1 MCVEGKDENF
11 FAQAL
16 TKRSRK
22 ASNIS
27 NDFGGSGWYPVKW
40 TKRAQPFQRLG
51 SALLAILVMSLIPL
65 TVSAETLEEIQAQQD
80 QLQAENQ
87 ELQVKLDSLREDEA
101 QKQAYQ
107 DTLQQQIRVVQEQI
121 LTTRENI
128 DDLNASIRELTLKLD
143 ASREAVQDTIDQFKE
158 RLVALYTA
166 GNVSTLEVLLDSQS
180 LSDFSTRMELLDN
193 MAAQDEELVAVLE
206 SYIESTQADRSQV
219 QAEKEKVAQLQ
230 ITLEDK
236 QDELDALYEENRAA
250 LGEIQGQMYAT
261 ENQMEVNEEE
271 LAEGEAKIQAAIEA
285 QKKAEEEAQRKAEEA
300 AKQQAGSSENGS
312 SSGNSSSGQS
322 PVVNPPSDGSG
333 GGSGF
338 NPIWPLPGVSLI
350 YSPFNGYPG
359 HKGMDIAGPWGTP
372 VVAAADGQ
380 VIEANNYDSWGYS
393 WGYYVLI
400 YHNGTYSTRYA
411 HLSSVAVSTGQYV
424 TAGTVIGYE
433 GDTGNVTG
441 PHLHF
446 EVYENGTRVN
456 PAQFL

>member
-1 MCVEGKDENF
+1 MKHRISWR
-11 FAQAL
+11 
-16 TKRSRK
+16 KR
-22 ASNIS
+22 
-27 NDFGGSGWYPVKW
+27 
-40 TKRAQPFQRLG
+40 
-51 SALLAILVMSLIPL
+51 LLCSVLAVLLVGITPL
-65 TVSAETLEEIQAQQD
+65 SVSAETLEEIQAHQD

-87 ELQVKLDSLREDEA
+87 ELQSQLDNLREDEA

-107 DTLQQQIRVVQEQI
+107 DTLQQQIDVVEEQI
-121 LTTRENI
+121 LTTRQNI
-128 DDLNASIRELTLKLD
+128 EDLNASIQELTMKLD
-143 ASREAVQDTIDQFKE
+143 KSQEAVQDTIDKFKE

-166 GNVSTLEVLLDSQS
+166 GNVSTLEILMDSQS
-180 LSDFSTRMELLDN
+180 LSDFTTRMTMVETMTAHDQQLVDEL
-193 MAAQDEELVAVLE
+193 EE
-206 SYIESTQADRSQV
+206 YMDSTQADQDQV
-219 QAEKEKVAQLQ
+219 KAEKEQVAKLQ
-230 ITLEDK
+230 VTLEDK
-236 QDELDALYEENRAA
+236 QDELDAFYEENRAA

-261 ENQMEVNEEE
+261 ENQMEINEAE

-285 QKKAEEEAQRKAEEA
+285 QKKAEEA
-300 AKQQAGSSENGS
+300 AKQQAGSSGNGS
-312 SSGNSSSGQS
+312 SSGSNSSSNSSGQS
-322 PVVNPPSDGSG
+322 PVINPPSDGSG

-411 HLSSVAVSTGQYV
+411 HLSSVAVSKGQYV

-446 EVYENGTRVN
+446 EVYENGTRVD
-456 PAQFL
+456 PARFL

>member
-1 MCVEGKDENF
+1 MSHRVTLGKRLLCSL
-11 FAQAL
+11 L
-16 TKRSRK
+16 T
-22 ASNIS
+22 
-27 NDFGGSGWYPVKW
+27 V
-40 TKRAQPFQRLG
+40 
-51 SALLAILVMSLIPL
+51 LLVGITPL
-65 TVSAETLEEIQAQQD
+65 SVSAETLEEIQAQQD

-87 ELQVKLDSLREDEA
+87 ELQAKLDGLREDES

-107 DTLQQQIRVVQEQI
+107 DTLQQQIDVVQEQI
-121 LTTRENI
+121 LTTRQNI
-128 DDLNASIRELTLKLD
+128 EDLNASIEELTLKLD
-143 ASREAVQDTIDQFKE
+143 KSQEAVQDTIDQFKE
-158 RLVALYTA
+158 RLVAIYTA
-166 GNVSTLEVLLDSQS
+166 GNVSTLEILLDSQS
-180 LSDFSTRMELLDN
+180 LSDFSTRMSMLDS
-193 MAAQDEELVAVLE
+193 MTAHDQAIVDTLEE
-206 SYIESTQADRSQV
+206 YMQSTQADRDQV
-219 QAEKEKVAQLQ
+219 EAEKEQVAQLQ
-230 ITLEDK
+230 VTLEDK
-236 QDELDALYEENRAA
+236 QDELDALYEENRVA

-261 ENQMEVNEEE
+261 ENQMEINEAE

-285 QKKAEEEAQRKAEEA
+285 QKKAEEA
-300 AKQQAGSSENGS
+300 AKQQAGSSGNGYSSGSNS
-312 SSGNSSSGQS
+312 SSNSSGQS
-322 PVVNPPSDGSG
+322 PVINPPSDGSG

-446 EVYENGTRVN
+446 EVYENGTRVD
-456 PAQFL
+456 PARFL

>member
-1 MCVEGKDENF
+1 MKLRPTPRKRLLCAL
-11 FAQAL
+11 FA
-16 TKRSRK
+16 
-22 ASNIS
+22 
-27 NDFGGSGWYPVKW
+27 V
-40 TKRAQPFQRLG
+40 
-51 SALLAILVMSLIPL
+51 LLVGITPL
-65 TVSAETLEEIQAQQD
+65 SVSAETLEEIQAQQD

-87 ELQVKLDSLREDEA
+87 ELQSKLDNLRENEA

-107 DTLQQQIRVVQEQI
+107 DTLQQQIDVVQDQI
-121 LTTRENI
+121 LTTRQNI
-128 DDLNASIRELTLKLD
+128 EDLNASIQELTMKLD
-143 ASREAVQDTIDQFKE
+143 KSQEAVQDTIDKFKE

-166 GNVSTLEVLLDSQS
+166 GNVSTLEILMDSQS
-180 LSDFSTRMELLDN
+180 LSDFTTRMTMVETMTAHDQQLVDEL
-193 MAAQDEELVAVLE
+193 EE
-206 SYIESTQADRSQV
+206 YMDSTQADRDQV
-219 QAEKEKVAQLQ
+219 KAEKEQVAKLQ
-230 ITLEDK
+230 VTLEDK
-236 QDELDALYEENRAA
+236 QDELDALYEENKVA

-261 ENQMEVNEEE
+261 ENQMEINEAE

-285 QKKAEEEAQRKAEEA
+285 QKKAEEA
-300 AKQQAGSSENGS
+300 AKQQASSSGNGS
-312 SSGNSSSGQS
+312 SSGSSSSNSSSGQS
-322 PVVNPPSDGSG
+322 PVINPPSDGSG

>member
-1 MCVEGKDENF
+1 M
-11 FAQAL
+11 
-16 TKRSRK
+16 
-22 ASNIS
+22 
-27 NDFGGSGWYPVKW
+27 KW
-40 TKRAQPFQRLG
+40 TKRAQPFQQLG

-261 ENQMEVNEEE
+261 ENQMAVNEEE

>member
-1 MCVEGKDENF
+1 MSHRVTLGKRM
-11 FAQAL
+11 L
-16 TKRSRK
+16 C
-22 ASNIS
+22 
-27 NDFGGSGWYPVKW
+27 
-40 TKRAQPFQRLG
+40 
-51 SALLAILVMSLIPL
+51 ALLAVLLVGITPL
-65 TVSAETLEEIQAQQD
+65 SVSAETLEEIQAQQE

-87 ELQVKLDSLREDEA
+87 ELQSKLDNLRENES

-107 DTLQQQIRVVQEQI
+107 DTLQQQIDVVQEQI
-121 LTTRENI
+121 LTTRQNI
-128 DDLNASIRELTLKLD
+128 EDLNASIQELTMKLD
-143 ASREAVQDTIDQFKE
+143 KSQEAVQDTIDQFKE
-158 RLVALYTA
+158 RLVAIYTA
-166 GNVSTLEVLLDSQS
+166 GNVSTLEILLDSQS
-180 LSDFSTRMELLDN
+180 LSDFSTRMSMLDS
-193 MAAQDEELVAVLE
+193 MTAHDQAIVDTLEE
-206 SYIESTQADRSQV
+206 YMQSTQADRDQV
-219 QAEKEKVAQLQ
+219 EAEKEQVAQLQ
-230 ITLEDK
+230 VTLEDK
-236 QDELDALYEENRAA
+236 QDELDALYEENRVA

-261 ENQMEVNEEE
+261 ENQMEINEAE

-285 QKKAEEEAQRKAEEA
+285 QKKAEEA
-300 AKQQAGSSENGS
+300 AKQQAGSSGNGS
-312 SSGNSSSGQS
+312 SSGSNSSSNSSGQS
-322 PVVNPPSDGSG
+322 PVINPPSDGSG

-446 EVYENGTRVN
+446 EVYENGTRVD

>member
-1 MCVEGKDENF
+1 MKRSVKRLCCAMLAAWLV
-11 FAQAL
+11 AL
-16 TKRSRK
+16 T
-22 ASNIS
+22 
-27 NDFGGSGWYPVKW
+27 P
-40 TKRAQPFQRLG
+40 
-51 SALLAILVMSLIPL
+51 LA
-65 TVSAETLEEIQAQQD
+65 VSAETVEEIQAQQQ
-80 QLQAENQ
+80 QLEEENQ
-87 ELQVKLDSLREDEA
+87 ELNAKLESLREDEA
-101 QKQAYQ
+101 QKQAYRE
-107 DTLQQQIRVVQEQI
+107 TLQEQIDLVQQQI

-128 DDLNASIRELTLKLD
+128 QQLNESIQELTLKLE
-143 ASREAVQDTIDQFKE
+143 ASQREVQETIDAFKE

-166 GNVSTLEVLLDSQS
+166 GSVSTLEILLDAGS
-180 LSDFSTRMELLDN
+180 LAEFTTRMTMLDA
-193 MAAQDEELVAVLE
+193 MTAHDQELVDKLE
-206 SYIESTQADRSQV
+206 AYMASTQADREQC
-219 QAEKEKVAQLQ
+219 QAEKEEVAALQ
-230 ITLEDK
+230 VTLEDK
-236 QDELDALYEENRAA
+236 QKELDSLYEENEAI
-250 LGEIQGQMYAT
+250 LEEIQGQQYAT
-261 ENQMEVNEEE
+261 ENLLLANEEE
-271 LAEGEAKIQAAIEA
+271 LAEGEARIQAAIAA
-285 QKKAEEEAQRKAEEA
+285 QKKAEEEA
-300 AKQQAGSSENGS
+300 KQQALLQQQQQQQHSDEDPQG
-312 SSGNSSSGQS
+312 S
-322 PVVNPPSDGSG
+322 PVVNPPSNGSG

-446 EVYENGTRVN
+446 EVYENGTRVD
-456 PAQFL
+456 PARFL

>member
-1 MCVEGKDENF
+1 M
-11 FAQAL
+11 
-16 TKRSRK
+16 
-22 ASNIS
+22 
-27 NDFGGSGWYPVKW
+27 KW

-107 DTLQQQIRVVQEQI
+107 DTLQQQIHVVQEQI

-261 ENQMEVNEEE
+261 ENQMAVNEEE

-372 VVAAADGQ
+372 IVAAADGQ

-411 HLSSVAVSTGQYV
+411 HMSSLTVTSGQYV
-424 TAGTVIGYE
+424 TAGTIIGYE
-433 GDTGNVTG
+433 GETGNAYG
-441 PHLHF
+441 AHLHF

>member
-1 MCVEGKDENF
+1 MSHRVTLGKRLLCSL
-11 FAQAL
+11 L
-16 TKRSRK
+16 T
-22 ASNIS
+22 
-27 NDFGGSGWYPVKW
+27 V
-40 TKRAQPFQRLG
+40 
-51 SALLAILVMSLIPL
+51 LLVGITPL
-65 TVSAETLEEIQAQQD
+65 SVSAETLEEIQAQQD

-87 ELQVKLDSLREDEA
+87 ELQAKLDGLREDES

-107 DTLQQQIRVVQEQI
+107 DTLQQQIDVVQEQI
-121 LTTRENI
+121 LTTRQNI
-128 DDLNASIRELTLKLD
+128 EDLNASIEELTLKLD
-143 ASREAVQDTIDQFKE
+143 KSQEAVQDTIDQFKE
-158 RLVALYTA
+158 RLVAIYTA
-166 GNVSTLEVLLDSQS
+166 GNVSTLEILLDSQS
-180 LSDFSTRMELLDN
+180 LSDFSTRMSMLDS
-193 MAAQDEELVAVLE
+193 MTAHDQAIVDTLEE
-206 SYIESTQADRSQV
+206 YMQSTQADRDQV
-219 QAEKEKVAQLQ
+219 EAEKEQVAQLQ
-230 ITLEDK
+230 VTLEDK
-236 QDELDALYEENRAA
+236 QDELDALYEENRVA

-261 ENQMEVNEEE
+261 ENQMEINEAE

-285 QKKAEEEAQRKAEEA
+285 QKKAEEA
-300 AKQQAGSSENGS
+300 AKQQAGSSGNGS
-312 SSGNSSSGQS
+312 SSGSNSSSNSSGQS
-322 PVVNPPSDGSG
+322 PVINPPSDGSG

-446 EVYENGTRVN
+446 EVYENGTRVD
-456 PAQFL
+456 PARFL

>member
-1 MCVEGKDENF
+1 M
-11 FAQAL
+11 
-16 TKRSRK
+16 
-22 ASNIS
+22 
-27 NDFGGSGWYPVKW
+27 KW
-40 TKRAQPFQRLG
+40 TKGAQPFQRLG

-107 DTLQQQIRVVQEQI
+107 DTLQQQIHVVQEQI

-261 ENQMEVNEEE
+261 ENQMAVNEEE

>member
-1 MCVEGKDENF
+1 MKHRISWR
-11 FAQAL
+11 
-16 TKRSRK
+16 KR
-22 ASNIS
+22 
-27 NDFGGSGWYPVKW
+27 
-40 TKRAQPFQRLG
+40 
-51 SALLAILVMSLIPL
+51 LLCSVLAVLLVGITPL
-65 TVSAETLEEIQAQQD
+65 SVSAETLEEIQAHQD

-87 ELQVKLDSLREDEA
+87 ELQSQLDNLREDEA

-107 DTLQQQIRVVQEQI
+107 DTLQQQIDVVQEQI
-121 LTTRENI
+121 LTTRQNI
-128 DDLNASIRELTLKLD
+128 EDLNASIQELTMKLD
-143 ASREAVQDTIDQFKE
+143 KSQEAVQDTIDKFKE
-158 RLVALYTA
+158 RLVALYTV
-166 GNVSTLEVLLDSQS
+166 GNVSTLEILMDSHS
-180 LSDFSTRMELLDN
+180 LSDFTTRMTMMNTMTAHDQAIVDTL
-193 MAAQDEELVAVLE
+193 EE
-206 SYIESTQADRSQV
+206 YINSTQADRDQV
-219 QAEKEKVAQLQ
+219 KAEKEQVAKLQ
-230 ITLEDK
+230 VTLEDK

-261 ENQMEVNEEE
+261 ENQMEINEEE
-271 LAEGEAKIQAAIEA
+271 LAEGEAKIQEAIAA
-285 QKKAEEEAQRKAEEA
+285 QKKAEEEAKKKAQEA
-300 AKQQAGSSENGS
+300 AQQQVQQ
-312 SSGNSSSGQS
+312 SGNSPSQGGS
-322 PVVNPPSDGSG
+322 PIANPPSDGSG

-338 NPIWPLPGVSLI
+338 HCIWPLPGVSLI

-411 HLSSVAVSTGQYV
+411 HLSSVAVSKGQYV

-446 EVYENGTRVN
+446 EVYENGTRVD
-456 PAQFL
+456 PARFL

>member
-1 MCVEGKDENF
+1 MSHRVTLGKRLLCSL
-11 FAQAL
+11 L
-16 TKRSRK
+16 T
-22 ASNIS
+22 
-27 NDFGGSGWYPVKW
+27 V
-40 TKRAQPFQRLG
+40 
-51 SALLAILVMSLIPL
+51 LLVGITPL
-65 TVSAETLEEIQAQQD
+65 SVSAETLEEIQAQQE

-87 ELQVKLDSLREDEA
+87 ELQTRLDSLREDEA

-107 DTLQQQIRVVQEQI
+107 DTLQQQIDVVQEQI
-121 LTTRENI
+121 LTTRQNI
-128 DDLNASIRELTLKLD
+128 EDLNASIQELTMKLD
-143 ASREAVQDTIDQFKE
+143 KSQEAVQDTIDQFKE

-166 GNVSTLEVLLDSQS
+166 GHVSTLEILLDSES
-180 LSDFSTRMELLDN
+180 LSDFTTRMTLLDN
-193 MAAQDEELVAVLE
+193 MTAHDQAIIDTLE
-206 SYIESTQADRSQV
+206 AYIESTQADRDQV
-219 QAEKEKVAQLQ
+219 EAEKKQVAQLQ
-230 ITLEDK
+230 VTLEDK

-261 ENQMEVNEEE
+261 ENQMEINEEE
-271 LAEGEAKIQAAIEA
+271 LAAGEAKIQAAIEA
-285 QKKAEEEAQRKAEEA
+285 QKKAEEEAKKKAQEA
-300 AKQQAGSSENGS
+300 AQQQAQQ
-312 SSGNSSSGQS
+312 SGNSPSQGGS
-322 PVVNPPSDGSG
+322 PIANPPSDGSG

-338 NPIWPLPGVSLI
+338 HCIWPLPGVSLI

-411 HLSSVAVSTGQYV
+411 HLSSVAVSKGQYV

-446 EVYENGTRVN
+446 EVYENGTRVD
-456 PAQFL
+456 PARFL